1 MWTITPRRQEV
12 LCSNQETK
20 ATRIQGERGPYCCLA
35 LLSPRQSPLAPS
47 CPARLHFPGTSQHR
61 LSASSAPARSKRP
74 LGRSWSYSMKRGG
87 DSLSHCE
94 GGEERARRERRKPE
108 KRIRR
113 KSILLMLKKS
123 NDTLPRPSPPF
134 PWGKNQKVLPSH
146 SCKSENV
153 PSRWLLGTGASCCP
167 GLDRKGAAL
176 AKRQNKTAK
185 QPTTKALSDQ
195 Q

>member
-1 MWTITPRRQEV
+1 
-12 LCSNQETK
+12 
-20 ATRIQGERGPYCCLA
+20 
-35 LLSPRQSPLAPS
+35 
-47 CPARLHFPGTSQHR
+47 
-61 LSASSAPARSKRP
+61 
-74 LGRSWSYSMKRGG
+74 MKRGG

-195 Q
+195 QQQLQHWSSASVWTHAWLAQSAWCHGGGGRV